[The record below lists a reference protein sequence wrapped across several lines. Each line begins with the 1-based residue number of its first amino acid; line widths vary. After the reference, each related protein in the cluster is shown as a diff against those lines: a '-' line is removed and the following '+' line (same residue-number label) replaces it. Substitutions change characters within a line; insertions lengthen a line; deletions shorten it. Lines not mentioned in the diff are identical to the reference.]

1 MVVGVTG
8 ADEADSAVVPF
19 HAWLTLGVA
28 LFAVS
33 SAGAVFE
40 LIDGVAGLTKAA
52 WRLQATSLVL
62 LPGFLLQ
69 YSRADADLRQSWK
82 GSLGL
87 LAVSGACLC
96 LHFGSW
102 LMSLDHTTLTHSL
115 LFVTAHPLV
124 IIVGLWLMRRPATR
138 MQSIGALVGF
148 AGAAVVVGGGG
159 SEAGVTVY
167 GDFLAFIGAVTVVG
181 YLAIG
186 RMVRGWMPLF
196 LYAFPV
202 TAVSAVLLTIWAILA
217 EDLAFS
223 ADEVIGSF
231 GWLSAAWIGY
241 VAYLALGPGL
251 AGHTGINAV
260 LRWIPPLII
269 SMVLIL
275 EPVIGSII
283 GWAVGVDSIPGAWTL
298 VGGGLMVAGLALVTL
313 DSESDESDEPA
324 V

>member
-1 MVVGVTG
+1 MMSAKLTT
-8 ADEADSAVVPF
+8 DDSAPMF
-19 HAWLTLGVA
+19 AWLVLGIA

-40 LIDGVAGLTKAA
+40 MVEGVAGLTKAA

-69 YSRADADLRQSWK
+69 YSRASGELRESWE

-87 LAVSGACLC
+87 LAASGVCLC

-102 LMSLDHTTLTHSL
+102 LISLDHTTLTHSL

-124 IIVGLWLMRRPATR
+124 IIVGLWLLRRPATR
-138 MQSIGALVGF
+138 MQSIGAMVGF
-148 AGAAVVVGGGG
+148 AGAAVVVGGGSG
-159 SEAGVTVY
+159 ETGVSLY

-202 TAVSAVLLTIWAILA
+202 TAVSAVLVTIWAIQA
-217 EDLAFS
+217 EGLVMNL
-223 ADEVIGSF
+223 DEMTGAF
-231 GWLSAAWIGY
+231 GWLSISWIAY
-241 VAYLALGPGL
+241 FAYLALGPGL

-275 EPVIGSII
+275 EPVIGSVI
-283 GWAVGVDSIPGAWTL
+283 GWAFGVDSIPGTWTL
-298 VGGGLMVAGLALVTL
+298 VGGGLMVAGLALVTIE
-313 DSESDESDEPA
+313 SESDDSVEPA
-324 V
+324 D